1 MKLFMGIVFT
11 FLLAIL
17 CIFVYAQKV
26 NRENIPAPKYTIGVV
41 LKAMDSEHW
50 LAVRSSMQKVA
61 QANNLNLIVMY
72 AQEESAYDEQ
82 NKIIED
88 LLNNGVDAI
97 LISSCNI
104 HKSDEYLALA
114 KEKNIPVFSLD
125 ERLPNVPYIGSDN
138 YEIGRKA
145 AEFMSEHLPSGS
157 EVGVIAGSSTQDA
170 HIQRMKGFRDYINSD
185 GRLKLNECLA
195 DDTKYRQATIQTEK
209 LLKDYPKTKGIF
221 VTSAIMALGTIE
233 VTDKL
238 PQRIE
243 VVGVDTQNDA
253 IMAVKNGKIDMMISQ
268 DGHETG
274 ALAIN
279 VVMDYLVNHKQPP
292 ANSYIQNDLITI
304 DNADNYLLQEDF

>member
-1 MKLFMGIVFT
+1 MKLFMGIVST

-17 CIFVYAQKV
+17 CIAVYAQKV
-26 NRENIPAPKYTIGVV
+26 NRENVPVPRYTIGVV

-72 AQEESAYDEQ
+72 AQEESAYEEQ
-82 NKIIED
+82 NKIITD

-114 KEKNIPVFSLD
+114 KQKHIPVFSLD
-125 ERLPNVPYIGSDN
+125 ERLPDVPYIGSDN
-138 YEIGRKA
+138 YEIGQKA
-145 AEFMSEHLPSGS
+145 AKYMSEHLPKGS
-157 EVGVIAGSSTQDA
+157 EVSVIAGSSTQDA
-170 HIQRMKGFRDYINSD
+170 HIQRMKGFRDFIEHD
-185 GRLKLNECLA
+185 GRLQINECLA

-209 LLKDYPKTKGIF
+209 LLKAYPKTKGIF

-238 PQRIE
+238 PNHIQII
-243 VVGVDTQNDA
+243 GVDTQNDA

-292 ANSYIQNDLITI
+292 ENSYIQNDLITI
-304 DNADNYLLQEDF
+304 NNANNYLLQEDF